1 MPSKR
6 KKQTRKKSPAGKA
19 AGTDA
24 ASTQKRAPKAA
35 PEPDAV
41 TDGSVPDDAA
51 TAPADSPAP
60 QDAAT
65 EDDGRVLGQDEIDA
79 LLAGMDG
86 DEAEAD
92 NRNAALE
99 QDGVR
104 PYDLTNQDRTLN
116 IRLPGLDMLNE
127 RFARRFR
134 VSLFNLLR
142 CSVDLSVSAAQTLTF
157 SQFINRLPVP
167 ASLNIVTIK
176 PLYGSGLFVLDAKL
190 VFTLVDFY
198 FGGGGR
204 FPIKVEGRDFTATEI
219 GIVKAVL
226 RQAFSVL
233 SSIWSSLLA
242 LEFQYERSEQ
252 NPRFANI
259 LTPDEIVIDSAFE
272 IDLEG
277 NSGAFHILLPFSLL
291 ESVRETITTGY
302 YNSSSGQEENKT
314 SLSLTALKGVQ
325 IDATCEFGVMALSI
339 ERLLNMQLGDILP
352 LASTGQSSLRIEGLP
367 LITGRAGM
375 KNGNYAFQV
384 SDSVFQ
390 QTDEK

>member
-6 KKQTRKKSPAGKA
+6 KKQTPKKPPAGKA
-19 AGTDA
+19 VGADA
-24 ASTQKRAPKAA
+24 ASAPKRE
-35 PEPDAV
+35 PETTPETVTNESASAGTVATPIDSTDLPDA
-41 TDGSVPDDAA
+41 
-51 TAPADSPAP
+51 TA
-60 QDAAT
+60 
-65 EDDGRVLGQDEIDA
+65 EGDGRVLGQDEIDA

-86 DEAEAD
+86 EEIEAD
-92 NRNAALE
+92 NQATLE
-99 QDGVR
+99 QDGVQ
-104 PYDLTNQDRTLN
+104 PYDLTSQDRTLN

-142 CSVDLSVSAAQTLTF
+142 CSVDLSARAAQTLTF

-204 FPIKVEGRDFTATEI
+204 FPIKVEGRDFTPTEI

-242 LEFQYERSEQ
+242 LEFKYERSEQ

-277 NSGAFHILLPFSLL
+277 NPGTFHILLPFSML

-302 YNSSSGQEENKT
+302 YDSSNGQEENET
-314 SLSLTALKGVQ
+314 HLSLTALKGVQ
-325 IDATCEFGVMALSI
+325 IDAICEFGVMALSI

-352 LASTGQSSLRIEGLP
+352 LTSTGQSSLRIEGLP
-367 LITGRAGM
+367 LIAGRAGM
-375 KNGNYAFQV
+375 KNGNYAFQIG
-384 SDSVFQ
+384 DSVFEQ
-390 QTDEK
+390 MDEK

>member
-6 KKQTRKKSPAGKA
+6 KKKSPKKSPAGKA
-19 AGTDA
+19 AETDT
-24 ASTQKRAPKAA
+24 ASAQKRAPKAA

-41 TDGSVPDDAA
+41 TDGSVLHDTV
-51 TAPADSPAP
+51 TAPVNSTAP
-60 QDAAT
+60 PNAAT

-86 DEAEAD
+86 DEVETD
-92 NRNAALE
+92 NRNPDLD

-104 PYDLTNQDRTLN
+104 PYDLTSQDRTLN

-142 CSVDLSVSAAQTLTF
+142 CSVDLSTRAAQTLTF

-204 FPIKVEGRDFTATEI
+204 FPIKIEGRDFTPTEI

-277 NSGAFHILLPFSLL
+277 NSGTFHILLPFSLL
-291 ESVRETITTGY
+291 ESVREAITTGY
-302 YNSSSGQEENKT
+302 YDSSSGQEKNKT
-314 SLSLTALKGVQ
+314 SLTLTALKGVQ

-339 ERLLNMQLGDILP
+339 KRLLDMQPGDILP

-375 KNGNYAFQV
+375 KNGNYAFQLG
-384 SDSVFQ
+384 DSVFQ
-390 QTDEK
+390 QTDEE

>member
-6 KKQTRKKSPAGKA
+6 KKQTRKKSPAGKT
-19 AGTDA
+19 AGTDV
-24 ASTQKRAPKAA
+24 ASAQKRAPKAT
-35 PEPDAV
+35 PDDV
-41 TDGSVPDDAA
+41 TDGNAPGDTV
-51 TAPADSPAP
+51 TAPVDSPAP
-60 QDAAT
+60 PNAAT
-65 EDDGRVLGQDEIDA
+65 EDNGRVLGQDEIDA

-86 DEAEAD
+86 DEAETD
-92 NRNAALE
+92 NRNPDLD

-104 PYDLTNQDRTLN
+104 PYDLTSQDRTLN

-142 CSVDLSVSAAQTLTF
+142 CSVDLSTRAAQTLTF

-277 NSGAFHILLPFSLL
+277 NSGTFHILLPFSLL
-291 ESVRETITTGY
+291 ESVREAITTGY
-302 YNSSSGQEENKT
+302 YDSSSGQEKNKT
-314 SLSLTALKGVQ
+314 SLTLTALKGVQ

-339 ERLLNMQLGDILP
+339 KRLLDMQPGDILP

-367 LITGRAGM
+367 LITGRSGM
-375 KNGNYAFQV
+375 KNGNYAFQLG
-384 SDSVFQ
+384 DSVFQ
-390 QTDEK
+390 QTDEE